1 MTWCVTPRQVTN
13 LLNPLLAP
21 SPDKTS
27 SSPRSRDNPYRQ
39 LLSSYSSYDWCNKP
53 LPLSPLQCAKWGWQS
68 AGKDILQ
75 CRLCKVKIH
84 FVCAFQPWQNTQ
96 YDKICKEFGIQV
108 QTAHLPACP
117 WSNKP
122 LSDDIVFGGRT
133 SLIYDKSDFVNTF
146 FDLLK
151 TFATE
156 KIPAI
161 EAPGNALKKVWPV
174 LSVILKS
181 VKNRRPAEFR
191 DNELSLTV
199 GNVSLILLSLFGW
212 RKSDDTLPTIHCKL
226 CLRTLGLWNFR
237 CLDSEITSTVIDVED
252 NQCSWDE
259 GRSYLLYPLDGSSTT
274 TSRSRELSS
283 ASEVS
288 HSFPSG
294 DSTVQ
299 NSPEKDE
306 SERSPPQLDDTS
318 CSGNNE
324 SGDAE
329 MISVPDGESV
339 TEESTVNPTNETSND
354 VATTADNISK
364 RAEVYAVKQGDEVVK
379 YENSGF
385 GQSVEKA
392 VKTEDSPGEPTS
404 KLGEIKGNDSSK
416 DEPSELKDP
425 VKFGNPDIFLPVA
438 SYVLFQPRTTEADVS
453 DNTKSESPEK
463 ECDDKKVE
471 EEVDDSPPSRS
482 TRSRTG
488 ASPSKKFKTPQSKTP
503 KTRVLRSRS
512 KVSSSETPPS
522 PRASGSRKRK
532 TMTLETTPGGRST
545 RLTRSA
551 SAGNSPCVTPP
562 PLQPTRKRRKS
573 KLELTAN
580 LVSELMN
587 SSLTQLDLSASNPS
601 NLDVIKQH
609 HYWCPWVSTLPS
621 YHINKVYRNTPTR
634 LADQGHTK
642 VNIVDQTDST
652 GWETL
657 LFHLST
663 VKSPGNAWIAVHNM
677 LEDCVSQRK

>member
-1 MTWCVTPRQVTN
+1 MWHRFTVLTN
-13 LLNPLLAP
+13 IISIKCIVFKKRYNFAK
-21 SPDKTS
+21 SITIS
-27 SSPRSRDNPYRQ
+27 S
-39 LLSSYSSYDWCNKP
+39 
-53 LPLSPLQCAKWGWQS
+53 
-68 AGKDILQ
+68 GKDILQ
-75 CRLCKVKIH
+75 CKLCKVKIH
-84 FVCAFQPWQNTQ
+84 FVCAFQPWQNSQ

-151 TFATE
+151 TFASE

-161 EAPGNALKKVWPV
+161 EAPGNALTKIWPV
-174 LSVILKS
+174 LSVIFKS
-181 VKNRRPAEFR
+181 VRNRRPAEFR

-199 GNVSLILLSLFGW
+199 GNVSLILMSLFGW
-212 RKSDDTLPTIHCKL
+212 RKSDDTLPTVHCNL

-237 CLDSEITSTVIDVED
+237 CLDSEITSTVLEVED
-252 NQCSWDE
+252 NQYTWDE
-259 GRSYLLYPLDGSSTT
+259 GRSYMLYPLDGSSTT
-274 TSRSRELSS
+274 TSESRSRELSS

-306 SERSPPQLDDTS
+306 SERSSPQPDDTS
-318 CSGNNE
+318 FSGNNE

-329 MISVPDGESV
+329 MISVPDGENL
-339 TEESTVNPTNETSND
+339 TGEANDNLNADTRNEVSATSMSQKSAGD
-354 VATTADNISK
+354 
-364 RAEVYAVKQGDEVVK
+364 AVKQDDGIFK
-379 YENSGF
+379 TENSSF
-385 GQSVEKA
+385 SKSEEKA
-392 VKTEDSPGEPTS
+392 VKSEEVPSISTPKLDEVKEDE
-404 KLGEIKGNDSSK
+404 SS
-416 DEPSELKDP
+416 KDP

-438 SYVLFQPRTTEADVS
+438 SYVLFQPRTTDADGS
-453 DNTKSESPEK
+453 ETTKSENPEK
-463 ECDDKKVE
+463 ECEDHKAE

-482 TRSRTG
+482 TRSRTA

-503 KTRVLRSRS
+503 SSRVLRSRS
-512 KVSSSETPPS
+512 KVSSSETTPS
-522 PRASGSRKRK
+522 PRGSGPRKRK
-532 TMTLETTPGGRST
+532 TMTSESSPATRSA

-551 SAGNSPCVTPP
+551 SAGHSPCVTPP

-573 KLELTAN
+573 KMELTAN
-580 LVSELMN
+580 LVSELMK
-587 SSLTQLDLSASNPS
+587 SSPTQLDLSASNPS

-621 YHINKVYRNTPTR
+621 YHINKAYRNTPTR

-642 VNIVDQTDST
+642 VNVVDQADST